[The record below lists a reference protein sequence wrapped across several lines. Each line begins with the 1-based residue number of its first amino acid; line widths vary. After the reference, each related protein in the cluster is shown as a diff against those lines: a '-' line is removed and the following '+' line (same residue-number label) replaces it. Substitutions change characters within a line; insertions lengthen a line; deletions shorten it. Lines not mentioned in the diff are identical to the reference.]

1 MSELIQLFNVG
12 KVLEQHLLSVGI
24 ETVFQLKETGAEQ
37 AFLLIR
43 DQRDRG
49 ACLHM
54 LYGLRG
60 AILGIPDSQL
70 SEEEKTHLKQFYR
83 SLCD

>member
-1 MSELIQLFNVG
+1 MSELIQLPNIG
-12 KVLEQHLLSVGI
+12 KMLEQHLLSVGI
-24 ETVFQLKETGAEQ
+24 ETVSQLKEIGAEH

-43 DQRDRG
+43 DQRDSA

-60 AILGIPDSQL
+60 AILSIPDTQL
-70 SEEEKTHLKQFYR
+70 SEQEKTHLKQFYR
-83 SLCD
+83 SL